1 MMGIIFVV
9 VVVVMLFYLLM
20 YICRCSAQDELS
32 AEDFLSA
39 VKGTYQ
45 WRQPSLAAVYH
56 VWKESG
62 PALIA
67 SMKEHA
73 LSVGQVGSSTHCL
86 KLFVVWTGVHWGGD
100 SSTCY
105 QATCEHNAIP
115 VFLGTSVLPLPPKN
129 FPLSHRECCCCCLHC
144 LEQY

>member
-1 MMGIIFVV
+1 MLLKNDGNYFCCCCCCCYVV
-9 VVVVMLFYLLM
+9 LPIDVR
-20 YICRCSAQDELS
+20 RCSAQDELS

-73 LSVGQVGSSTHCL
+73 LSVGQVGSSIHCL
-86 KLFVVWTGVHWGGD
+86 ELFVVRTWVHLGG
-100 SSTCY
+100 
-105 QATCEHNAIP
+105 
-115 VFLGTSVLPLPPKN
+115 GGGGGG
-129 FPLSHRECCCCCLHC
+129 
-144 LEQY
+144 